1 MQEFKDEKTQDW
13 ISIWQVFLKYYVLIK
28 SQVIS
33 FSCWLKLKWKQV
45 TNDRYFVQKAN
56 NLDGEIF
63 EITKED
69 FRNKNNLGGFRNKY
83 NAVKNSTCEWV
94 YLLDSDNHPY
104 DTTLDIIQSI
114 ENPDS
119 NICYSPQTL
128 LLHQEDTPTTYDS
141 KTYNFRYNLI
151 GIDDAQDAIFKKTY
165 LFDWFLNTGNFVV
178 NREKYLER
186 LLNGYNNLKE
196 PVYACSVAFSYHWMS
211 NGGLYKIIPNMKYY
225 HRVRGD
231 SYWVSCGTNS
241 QLSVDYYNDKLV
253 NLKW

>member
-1 MQEFKDEKTQDW
+1 MKN
-13 ISIWQVFLKYYVLIK
+13 ISL
-28 SQVIS
+28 VIPFYNTS
-33 FSCWLKLKWKQV
+33 
-45 TNDRYFVQKAN
+45 RYFLEAIKYSLEDDFVSEIVVNDDASSEDEWKKLN
-56 NLDGEIF
+56 DIVNDLDSDKI
-63 EITKED
+63 KL

-83 NAVKNSTCEWV
+83 NAVKNSTCEWD

-128 LLHQEDTPTTYDS
+128 LLHQEDTPTPYDS

-186 LLNGYNNLKE
+186 LLNGYNNIDE

-211 NGGLYKIIPNMKYY
+211 NGGQYKIVPDMKYY
-225 HRVRGD
+225 HRCRKN
-231 SYWVSCGTNS
+231 SYWNHCGGNS
-241 QLSVDYYNDKLV
+241 QMSVDYYNNKII
-253 NLKW
+253 NLE

>member
-1 MQEFKDEKTQDW
+1 MKN
-13 ISIWQVFLKYYVLIK
+13 ISL
-28 SQVIS
+28 VIPFYNTS
-33 FSCWLKLKWKQV
+33 
-45 TNDRYFVQKAN
+45 RYFLEAIKYSLEDDFVSEIVVNDDASSEDEWKKLN
-56 NLDGEIF
+56 DIVNDLDSDKI
-63 EITKED
+63 KL
-69 FRNKNNLGGFRNKY
+69 FRNENNLGGFRNKY
-83 NAVKNSTCEWV
+83 NAVKNSTGEWI

-128 LLHQEDTPTTYDS
+128 LLHQEDTPTPYDS

-186 LLNGYNNLKE
+186 LLNGYNNIDE

-211 NGGLYKIIPNMKYY
+211 NGGQYKIVPDMKYY
-225 HRVRGD
+225 HRCRKN
-231 SYWVSCGTNS
+231 SYWNHCGGNS
-241 QLSVDYYNDKLV
+241 QMSVDYYNNKII
-253 NLKW
+253 NLL